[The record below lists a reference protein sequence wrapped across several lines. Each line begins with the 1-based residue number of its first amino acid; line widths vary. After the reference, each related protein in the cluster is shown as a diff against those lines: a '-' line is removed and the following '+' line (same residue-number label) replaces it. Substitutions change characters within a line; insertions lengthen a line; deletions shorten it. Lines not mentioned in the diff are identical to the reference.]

1 MSFGLTSAKLAMRTP
16 TRPIASLRRP
26 RVFTGSVKTRVKKM
40 QMRKVIDARMKRLR
54 KTFV

>member
-1 MSFGLTSAKLAMRTP
+1 
-16 TRPIASLRRP
+16 
-26 RVFTGSVKTRVKKM
+26 VFTGSVKTRVKKM